1 MSARCLEEKIQP
13 LAQAA
18 CAADRRERVSRKT
31 GFYSR
36 IEKAYLAPAG
46 R

>member
-1 MSARCLEEKIQP
+1 MSARCIEEKIQP

-18 CAADRRERVSRKT
+18 CAVSRRERVSRKA
-31 GFYSR
+31 GFYFR
-36 IEKAYLAPAG
+36 IEKAYLAPVG